1 LWDEQKEQESHN
13 LELGWKLVQ
22 TLERP
27 EPGESATRVLVSLF
41 DKENQAL
48 AGASIQ
54 LQAFHVA
61 HSGFPQT
68 ISFEAQAKPGLY
80 AGELQLRPLGQW
92 EWRWVV
98 TLGDK
103 RFTLKRRTLVR

>member
-1 LWDEQKEQESHN
+1 MYALTPHSCRFTAVVNIKTSYTH
-13 LELGWKLVQ
+13 
-22 TLERP
+22 
-27 EPGESATRVLVSLF
+27 
-41 DKENQAL
+41 KENQAL